1 MASAGM
7 APAPVSAPQQPQQT
21 TVSQAKLLAGARV
34 RAGARWFYWIAGL
47 SLLNSVLVIAG
58 ASLHFVVG
66 LGVTTVVDALAK
78 NLGSAGTLLD
88 LAINGTVAGIFF
100 LFGSFA
106 GKSQKWAFIVGM
118 VLYGLDGLLLL
129 AFKDVLSVGFHAYAL
144 YGISRGLSAVD
155 RA

>member
-7 APAPVSAPQQPQQT
+7 APAPVSAPQQPQT
-21 TVSQAKLLAGARV
+21 TVSQAKLIAGARV

-47 SLLNSVLVIAG
+47 SLLNSILVIAG

-78 NLGSAGTLLD
+78 TLGGAGTLLD
-88 LAINGTVAGIFF
+88 LVINGTVAGIFF

-144 YGISRGLSAVD
+144 YAISRGLSAVD
-155 RA
+155 QA